1 MGANS
6 IRSMPVYK
14 LTVFAPF
21 RTNYRYTRYIPIK
34 GHMTKT
40 AFYPD
45 TMKVA
50 DRVIILGR
58 ALQKNYDRRGYSS
71 DTVFDVVE
79 GRKYWKIMMIN
90 NQESVHA
97 FIDKK
102 TGDVFKPASWRGPA
116 KIARYNLIDEVS
128 YGECVAR
135 ADWSGGYLYLR

>member
-1 MGANS
+1 
-6 IRSMPVYK
+6 
-14 LTVFAPF
+14 
-21 RTNYRYTRYIPIK
+21 
-34 GHMTKT
+34 MTKT

-45 TMKVA
+45 TMKIA
-50 DRVIILGR
+50 DRVIILGQR
-58 ALQKNYDRRGYSS
+58 LQSQYDRHGYAS

-102 TGDVFKPASWRGPA
+102 TGDVFKPAGWRGPA

-128 YGECVAR
+128 YGQCIAR
-135 ADWSGGYLYLR
+135 ADWAGGYLYLR

>member
-1 MGANS
+1 
-6 IRSMPVYK
+6 
-14 LTVFAPF
+14 
-21 RTNYRYTRYIPIK
+21 
-34 GHMTKT
+34 MTKT

-50 DRVIILGR
+50 DRVIILAQ
-58 ALQKNYDRRGYSS
+58 ALQKNYDRRGYAS

-79 GRKYWKIMMIN
+79 GRKYWKINMIN

-128 YGECVAR
+128 YGQCIAR

>member
-1 MGANS
+1 
-6 IRSMPVYK
+6 
-14 LTVFAPF
+14 
-21 RTNYRYTRYIPIK
+21 
-34 GHMTKT
+34 MTKT

-50 DRVIILGR
+50 DRVIILGQ
-58 ALQKNYDRRGYSS
+58 ALQTNFDRRAGGR
-71 DTVFDVVE
+71 DTVFDVTE

-116 KIARYNLIDEVS
+116 KIVRYNLLNPISRED
-128 YGECVAR
+128 CFNR
-135 ADWSGGYLYLR
+135 ADWAGGYLYVR

>member
-1 MGANS
+1 
-6 IRSMPVYK
+6 
-14 LTVFAPF
+14 
-21 RTNYRYTRYIPIK
+21 
-34 GHMTKT
+34 MTKT

-45 TMKVA
+45 VMKVA

-116 KIARYNLIDEVS
+116 KHVRYNLIDEVS
-128 YGECVAR
+128 YATCIAN
-135 ADWSGGYLYLR
+135 ADWAGGYLYMR

>member
-1 MGANS
+1 
-6 IRSMPVYK
+6 
-14 LTVFAPF
+14 
-21 RTNYRYTRYIPIK
+21 
-34 GHMTKT
+34 MTKT

-50 DRVIILGR
+50 DRVTILKN
-58 ALQKNYDRRGYSS
+58 ALQKNYDRDYVVRGHSG

-116 KIARYNLIDEVS
+116 KIARYNLLDDKS
-128 YGECVAR
+128 YTECITR
-135 ADWSGGYLYLR
+135 ADWAGGYLYLR

>member
-1 MGANS
+1 
-6 IRSMPVYK
+6 
-14 LTVFAPF
+14 
-21 RTNYRYTRYIPIK
+21 
-34 GHMTKT
+34 MTKT

-50 DRVIILGR
+50 DRVVLLGR
-58 ALQKNYDRRGYSS
+58 ALQTHYDRRYGGHACL

-128 YGECVAR
+128 YAECILR